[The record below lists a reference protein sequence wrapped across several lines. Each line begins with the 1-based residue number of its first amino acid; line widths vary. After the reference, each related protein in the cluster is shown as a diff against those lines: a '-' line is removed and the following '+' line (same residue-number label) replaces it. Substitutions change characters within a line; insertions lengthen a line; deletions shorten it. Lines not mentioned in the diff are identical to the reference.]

1 MHPTQDR
8 IRAVAIYCRVSSDQQ
23 REKRTIDSQV
33 STLTAYAERYNYHV
47 YRIYQDDG
55 FSGSTIVGRPAFQE
69 LLIDCTCRKFDA
81 ILVVEHNRITRSE
94 NPEEVGKIQRIL
106 MENNIRIISPP
117 EGVLDLKRPP
127 DELVAW
133 IKMWIA
139 KEERREILSYGRV
152 LILKDLQIQ
161 LFRIWPTVPK
171 IVPENEIRASG
182 NALDR
187 KLYG

>member
-1 MHPTQDR
+1 VNPTKEC
-8 IRAVAIYCRVSSDQQ
+8 IRTIAIYCRVSSHIQ

-33 STLTAYAERYNYHV
+33 STLTAYAQHYDYDV

-55 FSGSTIVGRPAFQE
+55 FSGSTIDGRPAFRQ
-69 LLIDCTCRKFDA
+69 LLIDCGKGKFEA

-139 KEERREILSYGRV
+139 KEEKREI
-152 LILKDLQIQ
+152 
-161 LFRIWPTVPK
+161 
-171 IVPENEIRASG
+171 A
-182 NALDR
+182 R
-187 KLYG
+187 KMK